1 MRQVRIE
8 EFFIVFESDSL
19 CKVIEVLFFLDV
31 VGHTSLYFEFIG
43 EVECKCFV
51 SVDLKE
57 DWVLFEVADSLGE
70 WDSRASD
77 RVELDIGDSVLF
89 IRLQLIDKVS

>member
-1 MRQVRIE
+1 MRQVRVE
-8 EFFIVFESDSL
+8 ELLIVFESDSL

-31 VGHTSLYFEFIG
+31 VGHTSLYFEFIR
-43 EVECKCFV
+43 EVECECFV

-57 DWVLFEVADSLGE
+57 DWVLFEVVDSLGE

-77 RVELDIGDSVLF
+77 GEELDISDSVL
-89 IRLQLIDKVS
+89 LI